1 MINKSDNGNKKEL
14 DYKMI
19 GMRIRNLRKNRGIS
33 QEELAESVDISAT
46 HISHIENGSTK
57 LSLTVLVNIASVLSV
72 QIDELLFDHV
82 SSSSDHIISNIIES
96 LSSCSK
102 QQLKII
108 NEIMSATIKS
118 LNTHLNE

>member
-19 GMRIRNLRKNRGIS
+19 GMRIRNIRKRAGIS

-82 SSSSDHIISNIIES
+82 SSSSDHIISNIIGS